1 MDEKRYMKIL
11 WFAKAFLVVVLAYA
25 GVKAIGTCL
34 HPGEA
39 FNPSAAHGDEQTHD
53 GQAVPTEDQSRSDY
67 SEIVRRNLFT
77 GTDGIAHP
85 PVNANRSALD
95 SMASAEELGLKLMGA
110 IAGGPA
116 ASRAIIQNTTD
127 KTIGTYRIGDIV
139 ASATVDAIR
148 RDAVVLRH
156 QGRHLILRLHTG
168 AGSDDRTAPAEAQ
181 QRATTQT
188 AKSTAGPPR
197 LSTQAR
203 YVEEIFH
210 NVTIEPYK
218 KNNRT
223 QGLRIT
229 GLEKVPLAEM
239 FGLRNGDV
247 IRTINGQQLTSKQK
261 AFQVLMKAKTQ
272 SKVDIQ
278 LLRDGK
284 SKDLSF
290 EI

>member
-1 MDEKRYMKIL
+1 MDEKRYIKIL

-25 GVKAIGTCL
+25 GVKAIATRL
-34 HPGEA
+34 HPGKA
-39 FNPSAAHGDEQTHD
+39 FDPSAVRGDERPHD
-53 GQAVPTEDQSRSDY
+53 GQAALPEDQGRSDY

-77 GTDGIAHP
+77 GTDGIAYP
-85 PVNANRSALD
+85 QVNANRSAFD

-116 ASRAIIQNTTD
+116 ASRAIIQNTSD
-127 KTIGTYRIGDIV
+127 KTIGTYRIGDII
-139 ASATVDAIR
+139 ASATVDAIQ
-148 RDAVVLRH
+148 RDAVILRH
-156 QGRHLILRLHTG
+156 QGRHLVLRLHTG
-168 AGSDDRTAPAEAQ
+168 AGSDDRTAPAKEE
-181 QRATTQT
+181 RATAQAAKGT
-188 AKSTAGPPR
+188 ASPPP
-197 LSTQAR
+197 LSTQAG

-210 NVTIEPYK
+210 SVTIEPYK

-229 GLEKVPLAEM
+229 GLEKVPLAEL
-239 FGLRNGDV
+239 FGLKNGDV